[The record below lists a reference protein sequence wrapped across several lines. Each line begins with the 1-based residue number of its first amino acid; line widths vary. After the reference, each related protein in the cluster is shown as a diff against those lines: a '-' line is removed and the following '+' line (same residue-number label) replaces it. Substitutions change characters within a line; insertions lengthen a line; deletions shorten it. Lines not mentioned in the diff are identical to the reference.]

1 MAQPFV
7 IYYDRAMQGQPPP
20 SLAGRVAERKP
31 VGITAHLREMG
42 GSRLDLEVH
51 NLSLTGFRA
60 ACIYNVPVGARV
72 FLTIPSFSAFEA
84 EVAWRD
90 KQGFGCR
97 FIQPLH
103 PAVLDMIANRHPG

>member
-1 MAQPFV
+1 
-7 IYYDRAMQGQPPP
+7 MQVQPPP

-103 PAVLDMIANRHPG
+103 PAVLDMIAKRHPG

>member
-1 MAQPFV
+1 
-7 IYYDRAMQGQPPP
+7 MQGQPPP

-103 PAVLDMIANRHPG
+103 PAVLDMIAKRHPG

>member
-1 MAQPFV
+1 
-7 IYYDRAMQGQPPP
+7 MQGQPPP
-20 SLAGRVAERKP
+20 SLAGRVAERKS
-31 VGITAHLREMG
+31 VGIIAHLREMG

-103 PAVLDMIANRHPG
+103 PAVLDMIAKRHPG